1 VISGEHAKND
11 KVPLGGKPEPS
22 GSKPKGKVSSGG
34 MKLSGNK
41 HKQKEHKEESSG
53 STKPHNKKGDKKKM
67 MKKVV
72 YYDTDSSAPSTSDI
86 ESTSSKRQEHKR
98 SNHIPFVYPR
108 ISECAQLLWV
118 PLGRPHQFYGDD
130 YAMWS
135 DKMRHHI
142 TSLHESIWDI
152 VEFGVQSPQVGE
164 EDSDSDEAAQFLHFN
179 SQATTILLATLS
191 KEEYNKVQGLK
202 GVKEI

>member
-1 VISGEHAKND
+1 
-11 KVPLGGKPEPS
+11 
-22 GSKPKGKVSSGG
+22 
-34 MKLSGNK
+34 
-41 HKQKEHKEESSG
+41 
-53 STKPHNKKGDKKKM
+53 
-67 MKKVV
+67 
-72 YYDTDSSAPSTSDI
+72 
-86 ESTSSKRQEHKR
+86 
-98 SNHIPFVYPR
+98 
-108 ISECAQLLWV
+108 
-118 PLGRPHQFYGDD
+118 
-130 YAMWS
+130 MWS

-202 GVKEI
+202 GVKEICDVLKTALKVIGSPRSPIGRWLRESSDGSSSIKERSLKPCTTGSRQW